1 MDVLILMGRIL
12 FAALFLPAAVNH
24 FTNTDAMTGYAQ
36 ARGVPAARAAVL
48 GGGVLLLLGGLSV
61 LLGVWPDLGA
71 LLLAVFLIPT
81 ALLMHGFWKE
91 TDAQARQMEQ
101 IQFSKD
107 TALAGASLMLLG
119 LFAELGDQLGL
130 VITSP
135 LFAS

>member
-1 MDVLILMGRIL
+1 
-12 FAALFLPAAVNH
+12 
-24 FTNTDAMTGYAQ
+24 MTGYAQ
-36 ARGVPAARAAVL
+36 SRGVPAARTAVL

-91 TDAQARQMEQ
+91 TDPQAKQMEQ

-107 TALAGASLMLLG
+107 LALAGASLMLLG
-119 LFAELGDQLGL
+119 LFAAHADALGL
-130 VITSP
+130 VITGP
-135 LFAS
+135 LFSR